1 MAPPIQVLVVDDSL
15 FMRKIISDL
24 IMESS
29 QFQVVDSA
37 KNGKEAIEKIVQL
50 KPDVVTL
57 DIEMPIMNGL
67 QALEKI
73 MKQCPTPVV
82 MLSSLTEEGASET
95 IRALELGAVDFIRK
109 PSGSISLDLYKV
121 QKQLHEKL
129 HIAAQSKAGIA
140 RTALQTSGAEIKKPN
155 EPVRPGTLKRIK
167 SVSAL
172 LGKKQMP
179 AKPKNGGTP
188 CVDHLVAIGTS
199 TGGPKALQ
207 TVLQGIPAEFPAP
220 IFIVQH
226 MPPKFTQSLAKR
238 LNDLCEIRV
247 TEALDS
253 EIAYSGHAYIAPGGM
268 HMTVGKAENGS
279 YRIVLNKEEPKSG
292 HRPSVDVLFHS
303 LLPLQ
308 AAKRHAVLMTGM
320 GSDGARELTALR
332 RAGAMMTIAES
343 EETCVVY
350 GMPRTAVEMGG
361 AMFVLP
367 LHEIASKL
375 VQAVSC

>member
-1 MAPPIQVLVVDDSL
+1 MTPPIQVLVVDDSL
-15 FMRKIISDL
+15 FMRKIVSDL

-37 KNGKEAIEKIVQL
+37 KNGKEAIEKIAQL

-57 DIEMPIMNGL
+57 DIEMPVMNGL
-67 QALEKI
+67 QALEEI

-129 HIAAQSKAGIA
+129 QIAAQSKEGIA
-140 RTALQTSGAEIKKPN
+140 KAALRTSETETKGQKEQLRSGSLGRIPN
-155 EPVRPGTLKRIK
+155 
-167 SVSAL
+167 VSAL

-179 AKPKNGGTP
+179 AKSKNEGTP
-188 CVDHLVAIGTS
+188 YVDHLVAIGTS

-207 TVLQGIPAEFPAP
+207 TVLQGIPADFPAP

-247 TEALDS
+247 TEAL
-253 EIAYSGHAYIAPGGM
+253 EGEMVYSGHAYIAPGGM
-268 HMTVGKAENGS
+268 HMTVVNADNGT
-279 YRIVLNKEEPKSG
+279 YCIKLNKDEPKSG

-308 AAKRHAVLMTGM
+308 SAKRHAVLMTGM

-332 RAGAMMTIAES
+332 QAGAITTIAES

-350 GMPRTAVEMGG
+350 GMPRSAVEMGG
-361 AMFVLP
+361 AMYVLP
-367 LHEIASKL
+367 LHEIAPKL
-375 VQAVSC
+375 VQAVSR

>member
-172 LGKKQMP
+172 LGKNKCRQNLKTGNP
-179 AKPKNGGTP
+179 LCGPSCSNWNINRRPQSAANS
-188 CVDHLVAIGTS
+188 TS
-199 TGGPKALQ
+199 G
-207 TVLQGIPAEFPAP
+207 
-220 IFIVQH
+220 
-226 MPPKFTQSLAKR
+226 
-238 LNDLCEIRV
+238 N
-247 TEALDS
+247 
-253 EIAYSGHAYIAPGGM
+253 PGG
-268 HMTVGKAENGS
+268 VSRS
-279 YRIVLNKEEPKSG
+279 YLHCSA
-292 HRPSVDVLFHS
+292 H
-303 LLPLQ
+303 
-308 AAKRHAVLMTGM
+308 AAKIH
-320 GSDGARELTALR
+320 
-332 RAGAMMTIAES
+332 TIFGQKTE
-343 EETCVVY
+343 
-350 GMPRTAVEMGG
+350 
-361 AMFVLP
+361 
-367 LHEIASKL
+367 
-375 VQAVSC
+375 